1 MRDPSNNE
9 NTSISDSK
17 TVGKHHA
24 MEALDFPL
32 CYAWNFPNIFRGKVV
47 AAAVHWLF
55 PQGGAGLNVFQ
66 WRIFFA
72 TSLSHGLGNFP
83 CLMAVQARSQLM
95 FQWVFS
101 HTLLHMRCFMAYT
114 CVYIYCIYAY
124 IYIMY
129 IICYHII
136 TVIYVIILYMMY
148 NNVLSVLQYIP
159 SLSRV
164 LHIPF
169 GWLNQSF
176 QRFRG

>member
-32 CYAWNFPNIFRGKVV
+32 CYAWNFPKNFRGKVV

-114 CVYIYCIYAY
+114 CVYIYILYICIY
-124 IYIMY
+124 IYYVYHMLSY
-129 IICYHII
+129 HNSDICNY
-136 TVIYVIILYMMY
+136 TLYD
-148 NNVLSVLQYIP
+148 VQ
-159 SLSRV
+159 
-164 LHIPF
+164 
-169 GWLNQSF
+169 
-176 QRFRG
+176 